1 MRWGSLKPL
10 KSPAP
15 PDPVT
20 KGEDKPSVAATARAR
35 RPLRRF
41 LVPLLLTFNAGY
53 VDAAGFLTLGVFSTH
68 VTGNIVTLLAAFVY
82 GGSGT
87 IAKLLAF
94 PVFCIVIV
102 LVRFVEYPLHRIGA
116 PAFRI
121 MLALMLLLLIAA
133 AVLAMHFGP
142 FPDPDQRIALITA
155 ITVVAA
161 MAIQNAA
168 YRSHLPRYPSSTART
183 GTSTQVMLD
192 AADLL
197 RFGAAPAHRA
207 ALRFRFSRMAASI
220 ATFATGC
227 GAAALCFALR
237 GMAVF
242 ILPAVLAALIT
253 MLGNQ
258 PVADSEAE

>member
-1 MRWGSLKPL
+1 VTSG
-10 KSPAP
+10 P
-15 PDPVT
+15 P
-20 KGEDKPSVAATARAR
+20 SRQ
-35 RPLRRF
+35 PLRRS

-53 VDAAGFLTLGVFSTH
+53 VDAAGFLALGVFSTH

-94 PVFCIVIV
+94 PVFCFVVV
-102 LVRFVEYPLHRIGA
+102 LVRLIEYPLSRIGA
-116 PAFRI
+116 PVFRI

-133 AVLAMHFGP
+133 AILAMRFGP
-142 FPDPDQRIALITA
+142 FPDPDQRIALISAVT
-155 ITVVAA
+155 IVAA

-168 YRSHLPRYPSSTART
+168 YRIHLPRYPSSTAMT

-220 ATFATGC
+220 AVFATGC
-227 GAAALCFALR
+227 GAAALCFTLLS
-237 GMAVF
+237 MAVF
-242 ILPAVLAALIT
+242 ILPAFLAALIT
-253 MLGNQ
+253 VLGNQ
-258 PVADSEAE
+258 PAAENEAE

>member
-1 MRWGSLKPL
+1 MMN
-10 KSPAP
+10 
-15 PDPVT
+15 
-20 KGEDKPSVAATARAR
+20 
-35 RPLRRF
+35 PLRPS

-68 VTGNIVTLLAAFVY
+68 VTGNIVTLLAAVVY

-94 PVFCIVIV
+94 PVFSIVV
-102 LVRFVEYPLHRIGA
+102 TLVPLIEYPLCRMGA

-121 MLALMLLLLIAA
+121 MLSLMLLLLIAA
-133 AVLAMHFGP
+133 AFLGMRFGP

-155 ITVVAA
+155 ITIVAA
-161 MAIQNAA
+161 MAMQNAV
-168 YRSHLPRYPSSTART
+168 YRIHFPRYPSSTAMT

-197 RFGAAPAHRA
+197 RRGGTPDHRA
-207 ALRFRFSRMAASI
+207 TVRFRFLRMAASI
-220 ATFATGC
+220 GAFATGC
-227 GAAALCFALR
+227 GAAALCFALL

-242 ILPAVLAALIT
+242 ILPALLAAVTVL
-253 MLGNQ
+253 LGNQ
-258 PVADSEAE
+258 PDAENGTE